1 MRFRSLIV
9 ICLLLIS
16 AAGPALATGET
27 GAHTGEIIVRYH
39 DQPGV
44 ELQGQAAEQA
54 LAMRGGPGVMV
65 RALRARN
72 TKLVRPERPEEFDS
86 LLASYR
92 ADPTVAYAEPN
103 YLVRLLDAA
112 LPDDPAFSGSGAD
125 GIWWICA
132 RVRNGRCRS
141 DPVGDVDTRAPFAW
155 ERLGTGSSDITV
167 AIVDTGIVRNHPDLA
182 ANVSPSGKFVVRCA
196 EDNDGCRQAEEDN
209 DVTDLVGHG
218 THVAGII
225 GAVGDNDT
233 GLAGINWT
241 VNLLPVKLWFPD
253 ENPADDSC
261 GGDGQP
267 ACASV
272 ATSAELADAVN
283 WITDESEARI
293 INLSLAVGGESRTV
307 FEALERAGEER
318 GILVVAAAGNTL
330 NGGRDN
336 DDRPVFPASYRLNNI
351 ISVAAIGPDGALA
364 SYSHFGAETV
374 HLAAPGGDSRERILS
389 TWLLGEG
396 NQNNDYALLQG
407 TSMATPMVAG
417 AAALYWSRHPDADHR
432 AVRELIV
439 QSSRLET
446 GLDGQL
452 VRGGRLDLE
461 AMAEID
467 PPDMA
472 FELEPMRPTR
482 LSATTQRGGVVLEW
496 LDNSTINDFYV
507 VQRRSDDA
515 EDWET
520 LDDSL
525 PPDTSRFVDSQVD
538 FGVHDYRVLAVRSNH
553 AQDCCS
559 SAVVTVS
566 LRRMSSGGGGGTCF
580 IATAA
585 FGTPMADEVQVL
597 RDFRDQ
603 VLLTHAPGRVFVA
616 GYERLSPPLAAF
628 IAERPRLR
636 ATTRAML
643 RPLVGLARWSLH
655 M

>member
-1 MRFRSLIV
+1 MRFHYLIFTV
-9 ICLLLIS
+9 LFFI
-16 AAGPALATGET
+16 AVTPALADGAGE
-27 GAHTGEIIVRYH
+27 HSGEIIVRYH
-39 DQPGV
+39 DQAGI
-44 ELQGQAAEQA
+44 ELQGPAAEQA
-54 LAMRGGPGVMV
+54 LAARGGPGIMV

-72 TKLVRPERPEEFDS
+72 TKLVRPERPENFES

-112 LPDDPAFSGSGAD
+112 LPDDPAFSGRGAD

-132 RVRNGRCRS
+132 RIRGGRCSS
-141 DPVGDVDTRAPFAW
+141 DPVRDVDTRAPFAW
-155 ERLGTGSSDITV
+155 ERLGTAGSSAITV
-167 AIVDTGIVRNHPDLA
+167 AIVDTGIVRDHPDLA
-182 ANVSPSGKFVVRCA
+182 ANVSPLSKFVVRCA
-196 EDNDGCRQAEEDN
+196 EDNASCRQAEEEN
-209 DVTDLVGHG
+209 DVTDLLGHG

-233 GLAGINWT
+233 GLAGITWT
-241 VNLLPVKLWFPD
+241 VDLLPVKLWFPE
-253 ENPADDSC
+253 ENAADDSC

-267 ACASV
+267 TCASV

-318 GILVVAAAGNTL
+318 GILVVAAAGNNTA
-330 NGGRDN
+330 GGRDN

-364 SYSHFGAETV
+364 SYSHFGTETV
-374 HLAAPGGDSRERILS
+374 HLAAPGGDSNQGILS

-439 QSSRLET
+439 QSSRLDAR
-446 GLDGQL
+446 LDGLL
-452 VRGGRLDLE
+452 VRGGRLDVE
-461 AMAEID
+461 AMAAVSPET
-467 PPDMA
+467 MA
-472 FELEPMRPTR
+472 EQLEPMRPTR
-482 LSATTQRGGVVLEW
+482 LTAAAQRGGIQLDW
-496 LDNSTINDFYV
+496 LDNSTINDSYV
-507 VQRRSDDA
+507 VQRRSDEA

-525 PPDTSRFVDSQVD
+525 RGDTNSFTDSTAD
-538 FGVHDYRVLAVRSNH
+538 FGVHDYRVLAVRDGRDDLVSE
-553 AQDCCS
+553 CCS
-559 SAVVTVS
+559 SEVATVS
-566 LRRMSSGGGGGTCF
+566 LRRMSGGGGGSCF

-585 FGTPMADEVQVL
+585 YGSPMAKEIQVL
-597 RDFRDQ
+597 REFREQ
-603 VLLTHAPGRVFVA
+603 VLRPNAAGRWFIDR
-616 GYERLSPPLAAF
+616 YERYSPPAAEY
-628 IAERPRLR
+628 IAKHPRLR
-636 ATTRAML
+636 ATVRLLL
-643 RPLVGLARWSLH
+643 RPLVALARWSQ
-655 M
+655 